1 MIPLK
6 ARKPGVST
14 NVYIFITGTNTLYK
28 MIQIWFVSK
37 RVLHVYTQL
46 GLDELMSGTAY
57 QKLVLS
63 GSLSITSA
71 SLYLSIFPPTGSFIT
86 FFLVCLKFRV
96 DPMFS
101 FSFAFHFQWW
111 AFALKIFSS
120 TWKKYLESFENYN
133 PDCPKISN
141 LPFYFISSLHFPQHS
156 FNLYSLKPSYLV
168 LLLVE
173 K

>member
-1 MIPLK
+1 MIPPK

-63 GSLSITSA
+63 SSLSITSA

-96 DPMFS
+96 DPMFFIFNGGPS
-101 FSFAFHFQWW
+101 PSKFSL
-111 AFALKIFSS
+111 ALGKNI
-120 TWKKYLESFENYN
+120 WN
-133 PDCPKISN
+133 
-141 LPFYFISSLHFPQHS
+141 HS
-156 FNLYSLKPSYLV
+156 RIIIQIARK
-168 LLLVE
+168 
-173 K
+173 